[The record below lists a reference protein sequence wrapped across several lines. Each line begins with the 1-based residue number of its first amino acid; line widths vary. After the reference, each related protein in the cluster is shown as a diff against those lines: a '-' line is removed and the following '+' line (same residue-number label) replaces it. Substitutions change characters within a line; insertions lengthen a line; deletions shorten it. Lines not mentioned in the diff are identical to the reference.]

1 MGSRYFLLLLTLF
14 GIACSREEH
23 SITLAT
29 SIKGS
34 KWQDNGQ
41 ILSEALSHKD
51 WQIEVLAGPEYGPAK
66 NIELVQN
73 KKVTFAIAN
82 NSNIYSEDQV
92 TTVATLNME
101 VILMLYHNID
111 KEPSSIEE
119 MLSGRKVLLP
129 ERHSEPRRIITRI
142 FKMLDIDTTA
152 FETTYITP
160 GMFNLT
166 SDEWISEINKYDV
179 CLIFSEL
186 ENPNIKKL
194 LRNGWRFY
202 SEPRQPNLSES
213 SIVDAFCYKYPWAF
227 PVKVPR
233 KIFGRNQPN
242 SFKTIGIKSLIVTH
256 EDTNPMLVYD
266 FLMDYNNSLPII
278 SKKRVAFAQ
287 ARNLEKEGLLSYPL
301 HAGSIRYRDR
311 EKPKFAER
319 YAELI
324 ALIVTLAAIGSGLT
338 ARYMAVLK
346 QSKKDHIDRY
356 YSMLQAAR
364 TLEELEEVRARA
376 IKQLQDE
383 KLAANDSFIIFLMLY
398 EELKAEMLAQGTV
411 ISWS

>member
-1 MGSRYFLLLLTLF
+1 MAR
-14 GIACSREEH
+14 
-23 SITLAT
+23 
-29 SIKGS
+29 KG
-34 KWQDNGQ
+34 
-41 ILSEALSHKD
+41 
-51 WQIEVLAGPEYGPAK
+51 WQIDVLSGPEYGPAK

-111 KEPSSIEE
+111 KKPSSIEE

-129 ERHSEPRRIITRI
+129 ERHSEPRRIISRI
-142 FKMLDIDTTA
+142 FKMLDIDTTS

-160 GMFNLT
+160 DMLNLT
-166 SDEWISEINKYDV
+166 SDEWITEISKYDV
-179 CLIFSEL
+179 CIIFSEL
-186 ENPNIKKL
+186 ENPNVKKL

-233 KIFGRNQPN
+233 KIFGRHQPN

-411 ISWS
+411 ISRS

>member
-1 MGSRYFLLLLTLF
+1 MRSRYFLLLLTLF
-14 GIACSREEH
+14 VIACSREEH
-23 SITLAT
+23 TITLAT

-34 KWQDNGQ
+34 KWHDNGQ
-41 ILSEALSHKD
+41 ILAEALSHKG
-51 WQIEVLAGPEYGPAK
+51 WQIDVLSGPEYGPAK

-82 NSNIYSEDQV
+82 NSNIYSEDKV
-92 TTVATLNME
+92 TVVATLNME

-111 KEPSSIEE
+111 EEPSSIEK
-119 MLSGRKVLLP
+119 MLSGKKVLLP
-129 ERHSEPRRIITRI
+129 ERYSEPRRIISRI
-142 FKMLDIDTTA
+142 FKMLDIDTTT
-152 FETTYITP
+152 FETTYLTA
-160 GMFNLT
+160 GMLNLT
-166 SDEWISEINKYDV
+166 SDDWIKEINKYDV
-179 CLIFSEL
+179 CVIFSEL
-186 ENPNIKKL
+186 ENPNVKKL
-194 LRNGWRFY
+194 LSKGWRFY
-202 SEPRQPNLSES
+202 HEPQQPNLSES

-233 KIFGRNQPN
+233 KIFGRYQPN

-256 EDTNPMLVYD
+256 EDTDPMLVYD

-287 ARNLEKEGLLSYPL
+287 ARYLDKEGLLSYPL
-301 HAGSIRYRDR
+301 HAGSVRYRDR

-338 ARYMAVLK
+338 ARYLAVLK

-356 YSMLQAAR
+356 YSMLQAAH

-383 KLAANDSFIIFLMLY
+383 KLASNDSFIIFLMLY
-398 EELKAEMLAQGTV
+398 EELKAEMLDNKTAIPQ
-411 ISWS
+411 S

>member
-14 GIACSREEH
+14 GIACSREKH
-23 SITLAT
+23 SVTLAT

-111 KEPSSIEE
+111 KKPSSIEE

-129 ERHSEPRRIITRI
+129 ERHSEPRRIISRI
-142 FKMLDIDTTA
+142 FKMLDIDTTS

-160 GMFNLT
+160 DMLNLT
-166 SDEWISEINKYDV
+166 SDEWITEISKYDV
-179 CLIFSEL
+179 CIIFSEL
-186 ENPNIKKL
+186 ENPNVKKL

-233 KIFGRNQPN
+233 KIFGRHQPN

-411 ISWS
+411 ISRS